1 MNGRYTDR
9 WPDPN
14 EPSWVVE
21 PTTEWHPQ
29 FPGQRYPGDIGMPH
43 QPPPR
48 GRATVSG
55 RAEVPPLAPTRPDGT
70 YLGRSWSDEPPAE
83 QAPQGRS
90 WVDDEPDETPT
101 YGRPRGDER
110 SADTSAYGRPDSADS
125 RHYDHEPYRRPL
137 PEPPRRDERR
147 SPESDRRTA
156 WSDRRPADE
165 RGPAREAA
173 WHRDQPTTERY
184 DSRRPRQEP
193 TERDRGYR
201 GTPPVSPAPRAE
213 PGWVPEPDD
222 APRRRGT
229 PERPAAGYE
238 RHPGDGYGVRPT
250 RDHDGRIAD
259 AVDPWAPVDDR
270 TRYRAD
276 GYPDRTAD
284 DPRRPEPR
292 YRADEGI
299 GAAPAPNGGRRRR
312 PEPDLPDQP
321 RLDDDR
327 RRPDTDPH
335 RQQPREA
342 AARAEAYPDRRPR
355 EQARPDAY
363 RENGYREDAPRE
375 DAYREAR
382 PQPGQRPDGSLP
394 WPPPGPVRQDRT
406 REPGHRTDPQRT
418 ADPHRADPH
427 RSPDPHRTS
436 DPYRSAEPGVASRP
450 AARPDRPAATP
461 SRPDERPPAT
471 PARYDDRPVRPAATA
486 PPASGRS
493 LPVPPVSPERPV
505 SSAPVSP
512 GWDRPVSAAPVSPA
526 SPARPVSPAP
536 DSPAAREWD
545 RPVSAVPAPPERP
558 VSPAPDSPAAREWDR
573 PVSAAPERP
582 VSPAPVSPAAPGW
595 ERPVSAAP
603 VSPAF
608 DRPVS
613 GPPAARLRLEYLPA
627 PVDPPGADERS
638 DAPPASGRRPLAEP
652 PPASGPHPAPPPR
665 YPGPGTGDRPADQRR
680 GEEPDRR
687 RVADPL
693 AGTPPPDR
701 RPVSPPRS
709 PATERP
715 HSADRQ
721 AAPQRP
727 DRPAAP
733 QRPYAPERP
742 TPTADARPSV
752 APPPTWQAPQPPAT
766 RPVPAPAD
774 PTPAAPAPAPAAS
787 APAAS
792 QPSAEDVAPVLPLA
806 PGTPRRYVPPP
817 PSEEPVAPVGEP
829 DDVPGT
835 RGPEAWFSPAQPAD
849 SEQGEPATDEQSLDP
864 ADDEST
870 AGDPDLSATPNV
882 ETPTPRADT
891 LDVVDEHASAS
902 TPDDAFAPVSAPPA
916 HPVSAPPARPVS
928 GAPRLWADELDD
940 DPQPAFD
947 TGSVGADRPVSGAP
961 AVEMPHHQAEAG
973 TEFGAE
979 VEVDQ
984 QSSTAWPA
992 EDTDPVEHDPT
1003 DEVAPHDEWADTD
1016 SPRTGRTDGSQFDE
1030 WSVDAAPPVTSADDA
1045 NLPVSAPPVSAPP
1058 APPVSAPPASPVS
1071 APPASA
1077 ATSTSAPPAPEAA
1090 PVSGPPLST
1099 APSSAPPA
1107 PAAAPVSAPPSAQ
1120 PYSVAPTSAP
1130 PAPTASPVSAPPVS
1144 APPASASPMP
1154 AAPISAPPAP
1164 VSAAPTSAP
1173 PASTAPPAAAP
1184 VSAPPAPVSAPPA
1197 PEAAPIS
1204 APPAAAVPTSAVP
1217 VSGPPASAVPGPRS
1231 GSDGENVPVSAPPD
1245 DAPPVVTRPSLA
1257 DPGDPEQVLAAYRWR
1272 LDPVTLREDLTEPD
1286 DLRAIR
1292 RRLTEKLGSA
1302 IDNRARAR
1310 LLSLRAVAS
1319 RILGDLDDALADG
1332 RLALTYAEATGELR
1346 RTALAQAR
1354 LAHVLRWRGDFAE
1367 ADQLFAQ
1374 ANSIELPD
1382 RLRAA
1387 LHEHAGRSCYDQ
1399 GRLME
1404 ACEHFEKALDL
1415 RGAGDAELL
1424 DRVRVALD
1432 AVTVRA
1438 EADGFG
1444 PYPRGRDEV
1453 LDRDRP
1459 PLPDRDGPLWG
1470 YTSQDGDVVIPARYA
1485 EAQPFHD
1492 GLAWVRRPDTDR
1504 WSLINLLG
1512 TTVIPPSFR
1521 AARPF
1526 SDGLAWVV
1534 GEGGWTAIDATGA
1547 VQVAPNFAEV
1557 RPFRRGLAAVRR
1569 EGWGAVDRTGRIVVP
1584 TRYHGFVT
1592 ELADGQQIDGFT
1604 DEGLAVVDVAGRR
1617 GVVDRTGTVLVPP
1630 THPMLVIHPVAFLV
1644 ESGNGRWGALDRRG
1658 VPLIDPVHR
1667 DRAGVLEEIDRLLT
1681 DANPVL

>member
-29 FPGQRYPGDIGMPH
+29 FPGQRYPGDIGKPH

-55 RAEVPPLAPTRPDGT
+55 RAEVPSLAPTRPDGT
-70 YLGRSWSDEPPAE
+70 YLGRSWSDEPPE
-83 QAPQGRS
+83 DQAPPGPS
-90 WVDDEPDETPT
+90 WVDDEPGETPA
-101 YGRPRGDER
+101 YGRLRSDER
-110 SADTSAYGRPDSADS
+110 SADTSTYGRPDSADS

-173 WHRDQPTTERY
+173 WHRDQPTPERH
-184 DSRRPRQEP
+184 DSRRPRPEP
-193 TERDRGYR
+193 TDRDRGYR
-201 GTPPVSPAPRAE
+201 GTPPVSPAPRPE

-222 APRRRGT
+222 PPRRRGT
-229 PERPAAGYE
+229 PERTAAGYE
-238 RHPGDGYGVRPT
+238 RHPDDGYGVRPT

-259 AVDPWAPVDDR
+259 GVDPWARADDR

-276 GYPDRTAD
+276 GYPDRAAD
-284 DPRRPEPR
+284 DLRRPEPR
-292 YRADEGI
+292 YRADEEI
-299 GAAPAPNGGRRRR
+299 GAAPSPNGGRRRR
-312 PEPDLPDQP
+312 PEPDQPDQP
-321 RLDDDR
+321 RLDDAR

-355 EQARPDAY
+355 EQARPDTY
-363 RENGYREDAPRE
+363 RETGYREDAPRE
-375 DAYREAR
+375 DAYREPR
-382 PQPGQRPDGSLP
+382 PQPGHRSDGSLP
-394 WPPPGPVRQDRT
+394 WPAPGPVRQDRT
-406 REPGHRTDPQRT
+406 REPDRRTDPHRSADPHRTDPQRT
-418 ADPHRADPH
+418 ADPQ
-427 RSPDPHRTS
+427 RTTE
-436 DPYRSAEPGVASRP
+436 PYRSAEPGVASRP
-450 AARPDRPAATP
+450 AARSERPAATP
-461 SRPDERPPAT
+461 TRPDERQT
-471 PARYDDRPVRPAATA
+471 ARYDERQVRPAASA
-486 PPASGRS
+486 PPASGRAM
-493 LPVPPVSPERPV
+493 PAPPVS
-505 SSAPVSP
+505 
-512 GWDRPVSAAPVSPA
+512 
-526 SPARPVSPAP
+526 
-536 DSPAAREWD
+536 
-545 RPVSAVPAPPERP
+545 
-558 VSPAPDSPAAREWDR
+558 
-573 PVSAAPERP
+573 PERP

-595 ERPVSAAP
+595 DRPVSAAP

-638 DAPPASGRRPLAEP
+638 DPPPASERRPLAEP
-652 PPASGPHPAPPPR
+652 PPTSGARYTPPPR
-665 YPGPGTGDRPADQRR
+665 YPGPG
-680 GEEPDRR
+680 
-687 RVADPL
+687 
-693 AGTPPPDR
+693 
-701 RPVSPPRS
+701 
-709 PATERP
+709 
-715 HSADRQ
+715 
-721 AAPQRP
+721 
-727 DRPAAP
+727 AP
-733 QRPYAPERP
+733 QRPYSPERAA
-742 TPTADARPSV
+742 PTADARPSV
-752 APPPTWQAPQPPAT
+752 APPPTWRAPEPPAT
-766 RPVPAPAD
+766 RPDPTPAD
-774 PTPAAPAPAPAAS
+774 PTPADPAPTAPTPAA
-787 APAAS
+787 A
-792 QPSAEDVAPVLPLA
+792 QPPVEDVAPALPLA

-817 PSEEPVAPVGEP
+817 PSEEQVTPVREP
-829 DDVPGT
+829 DDVPGV
-835 RGPEAWFSPAQPAD
+835 RGPAAWFSPAQPAESD
-849 SEQGEPATDEQSLDP
+849 QDEPATDQQSFDP
-864 ADDEST
+864 AGAEST
-870 AGDPDLSATPNV
+870 SGDPDFPTAPATPDT
-882 ETPTPRADT
+882 ETSTAVT
-891 LDVVDEHASAS
+891 HLDVADEYASGS
-902 TPDDAFAPVSAPPA
+902 TSDDAFAPVSAPPA
-916 HPVSAPPARPVS
+916 HPVS
-928 GAPRLWADELDD
+928 GAPRLRADDLDD
-940 DPQPAFD
+940 DPQPTFD
-947 TGSVGADRPVSGAP
+947 TGTADGDVSGAP
-961 AVEMPHHQAEAG
+961 VVAIPHQQAEADL
-973 TEFGAE
+973 EAE
-979 VEVDQ
+979 GEADQ
-984 QSSTAWPA
+984 RPSTALPN
-992 EDTDPVEHDPT
+992 EDSEPVEYDPS
-1003 DEVAPHDEWADTD
+1003 DELAPHDEPADA
-1016 SPRTGRTDGSQFDE
+1016 TDGRSTSPTGGSQADE
-1030 WSVDAAPPVTSADDA
+1030 WPVDAALSRTSADDTNPPISAPPVSAPSASVTPVSAPPAPPVTAPHTAPVSAPPA
-1045 NLPVSAPPVSAPP
+1045 PATAPVSAPPLSTTPVSAPPAPSAAPVSAPPVSAPP
-1058 APPVSAPPASPVS
+1058 ASAQPYSAAPVSAPPAL
-1071 APPASA
+1071 
-1077 ATSTSAPPAPEAA
+1077 PAPTQPYPAA
-1090 PVSGPPLST
+1090 PV
-1099 APSSAPPA
+1099 SAPPA
-1107 PAAAPVSAPPSAQ
+1107 PAAAPVSAPP
-1120 PYSVAPTSAP
+1120 APA
-1130 PAPTASPVSAPPVS
+1130 AAPVSAPPVS
-1144 APPASASPMP
+1144 APPAP
-1154 AAPISAPPAP
+1154 AE
-1164 VSAAPTSAP
+1164 T
-1173 PASTAPPAAAP
+1173 P
-1184 VSAPPAPVSAPPA
+1184 VSAPPASVESA
-1197 PEAAPIS
+1197 
-1204 APPAAAVPTSAVP
+1204 
-1217 VSGPPASAVPGPRS
+1217 SGPPASAVPAPRS

-1272 LDPVTLREDLTEPD
+1272 LDPVTLREELTEPD

-1302 IDNRARAR
+1302 VDNRARAR

-1354 LAHVLRWRGDFAE
+1354 LAHVLRWRGDFPE

-1415 RGAGDAELL
+1415 RGAADAELL

-1444 PYPRGRDEV
+1444 PYRRGRDEV

-1470 YTSQDGDVVIPARYA
+1470 YTSHDGDVVIPARYA

-1534 GEGGWTAIDATGA
+1534 GENGWTAIDATGA

-1584 TRYHGFVT
+1584 TRYHSFVT
-1592 ELADGQQIDGFT
+1592 ELADGRQIDGFT

-1630 THPMLVIHPVAFLV
+1630 AHPMLVIHPVAFLV

-1667 DRAGVLEEIDRLLT
+1667 DRAEVLEEIDRLLT